1 MLNEMILRDDT
12 TGQQL
17 AYVLAVG
24 LTQQRRGETCRLGN
38 RFDAL
43 SLFINL
49 LTCFGDNGLM
59 RDELCGHLLAEQ
71 TRVWNPLMFQ
81 ATLPSAGWWGH
92 LPPSGRGPDLIET
105 MIASRLIRARRA
117 EVLLCIRY
125 EKAGRT
131 PPYSTCPAFQAL
143 RNRKG
148 NDSEIGARRML
159 WRLSYST
166 IGDVLSFVNTH
177 RALGLCTQACRGWR
191 DVASSLITQRYS
203 IESNKVDAVL
213 SLILHISNRMK
224 RSFTTVMPRPSLESW
239 FIQVENSYCPDVE
252 FDDARLQKLAT
263 VAHLSPIKSLEWL
276 TQYGL
281 AQYVP
286 FCDSRPC
293 TKRLVLLA
301 VELPTVMVDGST
313 FGDFGAA

>member
-1 MLNEMILRDDT
+1 
-12 TGQQL
+12 
-17 AYVLAVG
+17 
-24 LTQQRRGETCRLGN
+24 
-38 RFDAL
+38 
-43 SLFINL
+43 
-49 LTCFGDNGLM
+49 
-59 RDELCGHLLAEQ
+59 
-71 TRVWNPLMFQ
+71 
-81 ATLPSAGWWGH
+81 
-92 LPPSGRGPDLIET
+92 
-105 MIASRLIRARRA
+105 
-117 EVLLCIRY
+117 
-125 EKAGRT
+125 
-131 PPYSTCPAFQAL
+131 
-143 RNRKG
+143 
-148 NDSEIGARRML
+148 ML

-313 FGDFGAA
+313 FGDFGYQQHAWQHEVDAPEWEQMDWESPDRTGLSDDVYNFTFGRRNYCAIERASICRLRADARRRCS